1 MQAGGCH
8 ISWRTDQT
16 MDSHPVV
23 QPGLLSMKELQCCTK
38 KAVTVFFSSG
48 TKKGKDEAQTSH

>member
-1 MQAGGCH
+1 
-8 ISWRTDQT
+8 

-38 KAVTVFFSSG
+38 KAVTVFFSSV
-48 TKKGKDEAQTSH
+48 TKKVKYEAQTSN